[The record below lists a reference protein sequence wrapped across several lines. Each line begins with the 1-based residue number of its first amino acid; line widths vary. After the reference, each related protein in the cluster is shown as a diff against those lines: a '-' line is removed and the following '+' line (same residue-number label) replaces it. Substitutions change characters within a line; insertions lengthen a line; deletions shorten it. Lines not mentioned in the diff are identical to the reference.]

1 MSLGATNVFRRVF
14 VGLEPETLEQLRTV
28 AQRSSYPPKT
38 VLCREGETER
48 TFYVVVEG
56 RVIITRQQNGEEQ
69 LLNMVGPGGYFG
81 EMGLIDDQPR
91 MATVTTLTPTTVLE
105 LTKESFDHILE
116 DSPVL
121 AHSLMHNV
129 LKVSRRNDKWLID
142 ELHNKN
148 EDLEKA
154 YIDLKTAQA
163 QLVEQKRLEKEL
175 ELAAEVQRSLLPKHL
190 PSYPRYKF
198 AAYLEPA
205 RLVGGDFY
213 DVMELD
219 GEHVGILIADVADKG
234 FHAALFMA
242 VTRTMFWQAA
252 HLSRSPAQVA
262 LAVHQGLFQVTT
274 QDDIF
279 LTAFYGVLHR
289 PSGRLTYVRA
299 AHDRPLLYRPGEEIE
314 ALTGDGRFLGIL
326 PDLEL
331 AEHTIQLQANDRLIL
346 FSDGVP
352 DAFNMAEEQYGN
364 ERLIQAVE
372 RGGHLPAAKLVHHL
386 ADDVAYWQQDAPAF
400 DDLTLLVL
408 EVNA

>member
-1 MSLGATNVFRRVF
+1 MSLGTTSVFRRVF
-14 VGLEPETLEQLRTV
+14 VGLETDTLEQLRAV
-28 AQRSSYPPKT
+28 AQRRTYPPKT
-38 VLCREGETER
+38 VLCHEGETER

-56 RVIITRQQNGEEQ
+56 RVIITRWQGGEEQ
-69 LLNMVGPGGYFG
+69 LVNMMGPGGYFG

-91 MATVTTLTPTTVLE
+91 IATVTTLTPTTVLE
-105 LTKESFDHILE
+105 LTKESFDVILE

-129 LKVSRRNDKWLID
+129 LKVARRNDKWLID

-148 EDLEKA
+148 KDLEKA
-154 YIDLKTAQA
+154 YLDLKTAQA

-175 ELAAEVQRSLLPKHL
+175 ELAAEVQRSLLPKNL
-190 PSYPRYKF
+190 PHYPRYKF

-219 GEHVGILIADVADKG
+219 EEHVGILIADVADKG

-262 LAVHQGLFQVTT
+262 LAVHKGLFQVTT

-299 AHDRPLLYRPGEEIE
+299 AHDRPLLYRPGEGIE
-314 ALTGDGRFLGIL
+314 ALTGDGRFLGII
-326 PDLEL
+326 PELEL
-331 AEHTIQLQANDRLIL
+331 EEHTIQLQANDRLIL
-346 FSDGVP
+346 FSDGLP
-352 DAFNMAEEQYGN
+352 DAFNMAEEQYSN
-364 ERLIQAVE
+364 ERLVQAVQ
-372 RGGHLPAAKLVHHL
+372 RGGHLSAADLVRHL
-386 ADDVAYWQQDAPAF
+386 ADEVARWQQAAPAF

-408 EVNA
+408 EVSA